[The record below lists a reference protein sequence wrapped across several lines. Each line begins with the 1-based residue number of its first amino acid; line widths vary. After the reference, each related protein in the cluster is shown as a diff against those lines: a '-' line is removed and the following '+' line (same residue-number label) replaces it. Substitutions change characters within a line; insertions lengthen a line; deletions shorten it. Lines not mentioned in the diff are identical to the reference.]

1 MHTENETQGKIE
13 ISKGQFDRLSLTQQ
27 IRLDLAK
34 GKKEFTYTII
44 RKGEFKKYHYRVIGN
59 EAIVIGE
66 NTYNS
71 LLVERMTKDSSKKTS
86 IWFALDWD
94 LVILKME
101 TFEKNSKRTLVLDQ
115 GKLNGNSI
123 VPLKKYGRDLSMAS
137 QKSGSSKLLI
147 ASGSLVAVALI
158 FGVLYKTG
166 NLSKQ
171 DNFELM
177 GVIPEQVIVENTAT
191 ETETPTAEIPQTQTT
206 SIQSKSNTNDSSEQ
220 PTPEEVAKPKAPT
233 LPSLDA
239 SDSLVR
245 ELVKEKQSSEGLNDW
260 LKLDD
265 LIRRSASFMDGLAR
279 GSVSEKIFPL
289 GSPEGSFTTHRQDNV
304 IWLNAG
310 NYERYNDVVSIL
322 LSIDMPLMAQFFHRV
337 RPLLETA
344 FAELGYRPRQMDGI
358 ILQTIDNILTTP
370 VIVEPL
376 KLTRDSV
383 AYKFAD
389 PELESLMPLQKQ
401 LLRAGPENTR
411 RIQQQAKALREALLN
426 PN

>member
-1 MHTENETQGKIE
+1 MASQ
-13 ISKGQFDRLSLTQQ
+13 
-27 IRLDLAK
+27 
-34 GKKEFTYTII
+34 
-44 RKGEFKKYHYRVIGN
+44 
-59 EAIVIGE
+59 
-66 NTYNS
+66 NS
-71 LLVERMTKDSSKKTS
+71 DSSK
-86 IWFALDWD
+86 F
-94 LVILKME
+94 
-101 TFEKNSKRTLVLDQ
+101 
-115 GKLNGNSI
+115 
-123 VPLKKYGRDLSMAS
+123 
-137 QKSGSSKLLI
+137 LI

-171 DNFELM
+171 DDFELM
-177 GVIPEQVIVENTAT
+177 GVIPEQIVVENTAT
-191 ETETPTAEIPQTQTT
+191 EARSPTAEIPQTTT
-206 SIQSKSNTNDSSEQ
+206 ASAAAKPQVASEAQQQ
-220 PTPEEVAKPKAPT
+220 PVEAAKPKAPS

-239 SDSLVR
+239 SDALVR
-245 ELVKEKQSSEGLNDW
+245 QLVQEKQSSEGLNQW

-289 GSPEGSFTTHRQDNV
+289 GSPEGTFTTHKQDNNL
-304 IWLNAG
+304 WLNAG
-310 NYERYNDVVSIL
+310 NYERYNTVINII
-322 LSIDMPLMAQFFHRV
+322 LSIDMKMIAQFFHRI

-376 KLTRDSV
+376 QLTRDSV

-389 PELESLMPLQKQ
+389 PDLESLMPLQKQ

-426 PN
+426 P

>member
-1 MHTENETQGKIE
+1 M
-13 ISKGQFDRLSLTQQ
+13 
-27 IRLDLAK
+27 
-34 GKKEFTYTII
+34 
-44 RKGEFKKYHYRVIGN
+44 
-59 EAIVIGE
+59 
-66 NTYNS
+66 
-71 LLVERMTKDSSKKTS
+71 
-86 IWFALDWD
+86 ALQ
-94 LVILKME
+94 
-101 TFEKNSKRTLVLDQ
+101 N
-115 GKLNGNSI
+115 
-123 VPLKKYGRDLSMAS
+123 
-137 QKSGSSKLLI
+137 SGSSKFLI

-171 DNFELM
+171 DEFELM
-177 GVIPEQVIVENTAT
+177 GVIPEQIVVENTAT
-191 ETETPTAEIPQTQTT
+191 EARTPTAEIPQTTT
-206 SIQSKSNTNDSSEQ
+206 ASAAAQPQVASEAQQQ
-220 PTPEEVAKPKAPT
+220 PVEVAKPKAPS
-233 LPSLDA
+233 LPNLDA
-239 SDSLVR
+239 SDALVR
-245 ELVKEKQSSEGLNDW
+245 QLVQEKQSSEGLNQW

-289 GSPEGSFTTHRQDNV
+289 GSPEGTFTTHKQDNNL
-304 IWLNAG
+304 WLNAG
-310 NYERYNDVVSIL
+310 NYERYNTVVNII
-322 LSIDMPLMAQFFHRV
+322 LSIDMKMMAQFFHRI

-376 KLTRDSV
+376 QLTRDSV

-389 PELESLMPLQKQ
+389 PDLESLMPLQKQ

-426 PN
+426 P

>member
-1 MHTENETQGKIE
+1 
-13 ISKGQFDRLSLTQQ
+13 
-27 IRLDLAK
+27 
-34 GKKEFTYTII
+34 
-44 RKGEFKKYHYRVIGN
+44 
-59 EAIVIGE
+59 
-66 NTYNS
+66 
-71 LLVERMTKDSSKKTS
+71 
-86 IWFALDWD
+86 
-94 LVILKME
+94 
-101 TFEKNSKRTLVLDQ
+101 
-115 GKLNGNSI
+115 
-123 VPLKKYGRDLSMAS
+123 MAS

-206 SIQSKSNTNDSSEQ
+206 SIQSKSNTNDNSEQ
-220 PTPEEVAKPKAPT
+220 PTPKEVAKPKAPT

>member
-1 MHTENETQGKIE
+1 M
-13 ISKGQFDRLSLTQQ
+13 
-27 IRLDLAK
+27 
-34 GKKEFTYTII
+34 
-44 RKGEFKKYHYRVIGN
+44 
-59 EAIVIGE
+59 
-66 NTYNS
+66 
-71 LLVERMTKDSSKKTS
+71 
-86 IWFALDWD
+86 AL
-94 LVILKME
+94 
-101 TFEKNSKRTLVLDQ
+101 
-115 GKLNGNSI
+115 
-123 VPLKKYGRDLSMAS
+123 
-137 QKSGSSKLLI
+137 QKSGSSKFII

-171 DNFELM
+171 DDFELM
-177 GVIPEQVIVENTAT
+177 GVIPEQIIIENAAT
-191 ETETPTAEIPQTQTT
+191 EAETPTAEIPQTQTESAT
-206 SIQSKSNTNDSSEQ
+206 TEIEAPNKTEQ
-220 PTPEEVAKPKAPT
+220 QTVAETPTKPTTVP
-233 LPSLDA
+233 LPALDA
-239 SDSLVR
+239 SDPLVR
-245 ELVKEKQSSEGLNDW
+245 ELVLEKQSSQDLSKW
-260 LKLDD
+260 LQFDD

-289 GSPEGSFTTHRQDNV
+289 GSPEGTFTTHRQDNV

-310 NYERYNDVVSIL
+310 NYERYNSVISIL
-322 LSIDMPLMAQFFHRV
+322 LSIDMKKMAQLFHKV

-358 ILQTIDNILTTP
+358 ILQTINNILTTP

-383 AYKFAD
+383 VYKFSD

-426 PN
+426 P

>member
-1 MHTENETQGKIE
+1 M
-13 ISKGQFDRLSLTQQ
+13 
-27 IRLDLAK
+27 
-34 GKKEFTYTII
+34 
-44 RKGEFKKYHYRVIGN
+44 
-59 EAIVIGE
+59 
-66 NTYNS
+66 
-71 LLVERMTKDSSKKTS
+71 
-86 IWFALDWD
+86 
-94 LVILKME
+94 
-101 TFEKNSKRTLVLDQ
+101 
-115 GKLNGNSI
+115 
-123 VPLKKYGRDLSMAS
+123 
-137 QKSGSSKLLI
+137 
-147 ASGSLVAVALI
+147 
-158 FGVLYKTG
+158 
-166 NLSKQ
+166 
-171 DNFELM
+171 
-177 GVIPEQVIVENTAT
+177 
-191 ETETPTAEIPQTQTT
+191 
-206 SIQSKSNTNDSSEQ
+206 
-220 PTPEEVAKPKAPT
+220 
-233 LPSLDA
+233 PSLDA

-245 ELVKEKQSSEGLNDW
+245 ELVKEKQSSKGLNDW

-337 RPLLETA
+337 RPLLEKA